1 MLICEDC
8 GRVHTDDYF
17 ADDFYAGDECTKCGG
32 ALVEAEEC
40 DWCGGYR
47 PKSEMFC
54 IDCEDKMVSAENVMY
69 AAAGAGDEP
78 EIKVNGF
85 ALLLLGE
92 SGIRDAIAEAV
103 KNTCDKEVAKVAR
116 EYMKGFDPEGYT
128 ECLLAGRKGT
138 RV

>member
-8 GRVHTDDYF
+8 GRVHTDDYY

-40 DWCGGYR
+40 AWCGGYR

-54 IDCEDKMVSAENVMY
+54 EGCEEKMQSAESAMY

-78 EIKVNGF
+78 EIRVNGF
-85 ALLLLGE
+85 ALHLLGE

-103 KNTCDKEVAKVAR
+103 KNVCGKDTEKAVR
-116 EYMKGFDPEGYT
+116 EYMTSFDPEGYT